1 MELQRV
7 QLPKD
12 VPAQDIRY
20 ATPCMPRKHPLYI
33 HVYNSRV
40 IKVEHVQYI
49 LYTLPFSHTALHII
63 ICIDLNWWC
72 THVSD
77 GIASGLLQIELD

>member
-12 VPAQDIRY
+12 VPAQDIRC
-20 ATPCMPRKHPLYI
+20 ATQCMPRKHPLYT
-33 HVYNSRV
+33 RV
-40 IKVEHVQYI
+40 QQSCDKKVEHVQYI

-77 GIASGLLQIELD
+77 GIASGSLQI